1 MSVRNQNWSVNI
13 YELGFDVEPGTE
25 RQVEV
30 DVDHGQEETVVA
42 IERGREEY
50 ELRFEDG
57 RLVERAPAP
66 PISLPRWVPAVL
78 ERAGVNQQGL
88 SGRR

>member
-1 MSVRNQNWSVNI
+1 MSVRSQNWTVNI
-13 YELGFDVEPGTE
+13 YELGFKVEPGTD
-25 RQVEV
+25 RHVEV
-30 DVDHGQEETVVA
+30 DVDRGREETVVA

-66 PISLPRWVPAVL
+66 PISLPRWVPGVL
-78 ERAGVNQQGL
+78 EHVGVDLQEAQ
-88 SGRR
+88 